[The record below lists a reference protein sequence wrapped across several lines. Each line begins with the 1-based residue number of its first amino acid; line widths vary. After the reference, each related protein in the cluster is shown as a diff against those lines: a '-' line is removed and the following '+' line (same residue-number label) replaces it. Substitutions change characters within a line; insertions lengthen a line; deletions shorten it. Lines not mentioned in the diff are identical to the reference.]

1 MEQLTLDK
9 TEEMKCDNCG
19 HQIFMQAFLLRKASK
34 FITGTGR
41 DQMVHVSVMMCASC
55 QHVNKEFIP
64 LEIINE
70 YTEYEDVTEIEE
82 GPLPSN
88 VREMDTNGKLITN

>member
-1 MEQLTLDK
+1 MEVTLDK
-9 TEEMKCDNCG
+9 TEEIKCHECG

-41 DQMVHVSVMMCASC
+41 DQVVHINVMMCASC

-70 YTEYEDVTEIEE
+70 YTDYEEVKEIEE

-88 VREMDTNGKLITN
+88 VRQMDTNGKLIVN

>member
-1 MEQLTLDK
+1 MEVTLDK
-9 TEEMKCDNCG
+9 TEEMKCDECG
-19 HQIFMQAFLLRKASK
+19 HQIFMSAFLLRKASK

-41 DQMVHVSVMMCASC
+41 DQVVPINVMMCTSC

-70 YTEYEDVTEIEE
+70 YTEYEEVKDE
-82 GPLPSN
+82 GTLPSN
-88 VREMDTNGKLITN
+88 VREMDTTGKLITN